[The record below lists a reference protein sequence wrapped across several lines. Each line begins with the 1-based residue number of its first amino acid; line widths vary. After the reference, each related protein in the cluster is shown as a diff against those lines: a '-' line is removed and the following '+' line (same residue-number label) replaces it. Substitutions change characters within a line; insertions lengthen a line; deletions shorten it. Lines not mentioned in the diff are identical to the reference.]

1 MQFGH
6 AVLFLGQ
13 RFIEQL
19 MDIVDEVRGQVQ
31 RLVVVDDDL
40 LYLVDGQVREVAYAI
55 LSSVTQEIAVAV
67 SDLFVASV

>member
-1 MQFGH
+1 M
-6 AVLFLGQ
+6 
-13 RFIEQL
+13 
-19 MDIVDEVRGQVQ
+19 
-31 RLVVVDDDL
+31 VDDDL